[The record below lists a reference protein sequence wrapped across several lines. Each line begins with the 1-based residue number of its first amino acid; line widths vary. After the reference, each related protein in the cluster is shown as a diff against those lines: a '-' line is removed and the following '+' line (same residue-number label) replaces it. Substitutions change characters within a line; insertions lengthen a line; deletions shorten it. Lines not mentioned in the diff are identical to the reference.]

1 MEKPLWAWDMEAA
14 AEAVRAFSEE
24 LAEVLDAATEVARKA
39 FRELERA
46 LGLANREPPGTGR
59 ARRHQPRG
67 PRCLGRAVRGH
78 APRPRPV
85 ARSDKLT
92 RREQSCRHRQSE
104 LAR

>member
-1 MEKPLWAWDMEAA
+1 MEKPIWVWDMEAA
-14 AEAVRAFSEE
+14 AEVARALGEE
-24 LAEVLDAATEVARKA
+24 LAEALDAATEIVREA

-46 LGLANREPPGTGR
+46 LGLANREPPDTGR

-92 RREQSCRHRQSE
+92 RREYH
-104 LAR
+104 ADTDKAD

>member
-1 MEKPLWAWDMEAA
+1 MEKPFWVWGMEAA
-14 AEAVRAFSEE
+14 AEVVRA
-24 LAEVLDAATEVARKA
+24 LD
-39 FRELERA
+39 
-46 LGLANREPPGTGR
+46 TGR

-92 RREQSCRHRQSE
+92 RREYH
-104 LAR
+104 ADTDKAD